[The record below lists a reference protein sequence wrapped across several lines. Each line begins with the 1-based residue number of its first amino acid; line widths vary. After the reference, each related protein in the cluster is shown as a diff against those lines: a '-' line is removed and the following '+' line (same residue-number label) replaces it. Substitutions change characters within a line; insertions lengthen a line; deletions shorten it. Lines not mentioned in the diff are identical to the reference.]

1 MARRDDDDDD
11 DDRPRRRRPRYN
23 DDDDD
28 DDRPRSRRSSSRD
41 QDEDDYEDAPRPR
54 KQRKSK
60 PKQTNVVGAIA
71 LVIAIGALVVAVF
84 MPCLAS
90 FSLVPAGIGIVVG
103 FIGLVIAQKSDGQQ
117 GTGLPITALSISA
130 AAILIAVGWLFLGKK
145 VEKKI
150 EQIGAEA
157 EAQAAKEEAKRKKDV
172 ATAAREVKAAGPDG
186 VIQITAV
193 QLARAYEQNDKRA
206 DATYKNKVL
215 EVTGT
220 VHDLSLDED
229 EDEYAVL
236 LVGGGEDFD
245 SVGCSFA
252 KNPAIREALMR
263 LKPGDTVIIR
273 GKCMGFGPSLA
284 GCVLVN

>member
-1 MARRDDDDDD
+1 CGRSLKNSSERCRGSNLDRLPAMPPAVGIPLTRIAGPPQDSLLLEPSGRPTMARRDDDDDD

-41 QDEDDYEDAPRPR
+41 QDEDDYADAPRPR
-54 KQRKSK
+54 NQRKSK
-60 PKQTNVVGAIA
+60 PKQTDAVGATALAIA
-71 LVIAIGALVVAVF
+71 MGALVVAVV

-186 VIQITAV
+186 VIQITAE
-193 QLARAYEQNDKRA
+193 QLARAYEQN
-206 DATYKNKVL
+206 
-215 EVTGT
+215 
-220 VHDLSLDED
+220 
-229 EDEYAVL
+229 
-236 LVGGGEDFD
+236 
-245 SVGCSFA
+245 
-252 KNPAIREALMR
+252 
-263 LKPGDTVIIR
+263 
-273 GKCMGFGPSLA
+273 
-284 GCVLVN
+284 

>member
-1 MARRDDDDDD
+1 MARHDDDD
-11 DDRPRRRRPRYN
+11 DDRPRRRRPRYE
-23 DDDDD
+23 DDDDED
-28 DDRPRSRRSSSRD
+28 VRPRARRTR
-41 QDEDDYEDAPRPR
+41 R
-54 KQRKSK
+54 KK

-90 FSLVPAGIGIVVG
+90 FSLIPAGIGIVVG
-103 FIGLVIAQKSDGQQ
+103 FIALVIAQKSDGRQ

-145 VEKKI
+145 VEKKF

-157 EAQAAKEEAKRKKDV
+157 EAQAAKEEAKRKKDL
-172 ATAAREVKAAGPDG
+172 AKAATEVQAAGSDG
-186 VIQITAV
+186 VIRVSAV
-193 QLARAYEQNDKRA
+193 QFARAYTQNERRA

-220 VHDLSLDED
+220 VQEVSVEED
-229 EDEYAVL
+229 VEEYAVL

-245 SVGCSFA
+245 SVGCSFG
-252 KNPAIREALMR
+252 KNPAIRAALMR